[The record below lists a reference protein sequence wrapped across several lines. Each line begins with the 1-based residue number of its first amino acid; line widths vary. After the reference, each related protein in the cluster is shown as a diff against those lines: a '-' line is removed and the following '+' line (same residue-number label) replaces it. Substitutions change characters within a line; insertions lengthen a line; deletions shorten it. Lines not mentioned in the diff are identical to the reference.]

1 MSVTWVQCWSSAL
14 HRITALPFSLI
25 LAQPAPSLPAFIVDN
40 TGSGQGKRSGADN
53 KRLNSG
59 YILKVESTRF
69 PEVEYEKKRTAV
81 RISAWTNW
89 KES

>member
-1 MSVTWVQCWSSAL
+1 M
-14 HRITALPFSLI
+14 
-25 LAQPAPSLPAFIVDN
+25 DN
-40 TGSGQGKRSGADN
+40 CGSGQGKGSGGDN

-69 PEVEYEKKRTAV
+69 PEVEYENKRRAL
-81 RISAWTNW
+81 RISALTNW